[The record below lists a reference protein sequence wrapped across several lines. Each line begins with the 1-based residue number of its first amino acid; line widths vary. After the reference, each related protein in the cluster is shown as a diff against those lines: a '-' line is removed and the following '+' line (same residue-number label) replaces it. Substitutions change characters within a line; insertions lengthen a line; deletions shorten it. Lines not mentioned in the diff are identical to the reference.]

1 MIYII
6 YNIYNIYI
14 IYKLYAYIIY
24 IYITDIYYI
33 HTYTYRSY
41 SPNMIHSRFTDKNIC
56 VCVILFIVIAV
67 TFLFVSHTL
76 KYLIDI
82 QLLRAGFQSQA
93 TSNLKRQLVHQ

>member
-1 MIYII
+1 
-6 YNIYNIYI
+6 
-14 IYKLYAYIIY
+14 
-24 IYITDIYYI
+24 
-33 HTYTYRSY
+33 
-41 SPNMIHSRFTDKNIC
+41 MIHSRFTDKNIC